1 MTAGIFAHWPNRITA
16 LRFLGA
22 AALFVV
28 LALYCDVAPEAV
40 DARSGSFKAAFWLFI
55 ATAVSDVLDGYLA
68 RRGNHVTAF
77 GRIADP
83 FVDKVLV
90 MGAMVFLAVLPWSRH
105 FFPAWI
111 VSWILAREF
120 LVTAS
125 AATSRARRGVPA
137 DWFGKVKMFLQCFAV
152 GIVLG
157 LAAFQFSA
165 AAEALGPGR
174 RVVSCSPRCW
184 PRSARASPTCSR
196 RAASWRSA
204 TLEAR
209 QARSCLVRLP
219 GLLAVRPGHVRDA
232 GRRGDRVGAV
242 RLAALSAVAGRRSGG
257 LLRGGASAGS
267 MGRSLRGQEGSGHLR
282 ARRSARL
289 PDHRGLD
296 DGSEPARPGGGV
308 LRVPLLRRVQ
318 AAPGAQGR
326 APAGGDGILLDDVV
340 AGVYGFVLVMLPARL
355 LVDVPWTVVG

>member
-90 MGAMVFLAVLPWSRH
+90 MGAMVFLAVQPWSRH

-111 VSWILAREF
+111 VVAILAREF
-120 LVTAS
+120 LVTAI
-125 AATSRARRGVPA
+125 RGYVEKLGVEFPA
-137 DWFGKVKMFLQCFAV
+137 DWFGKAKMFLQCWAV

-165 AAEALGPGR
+165 AAEKRWALVGELC
-174 RVVSCSPRCW
+174 VL
-184 PRSARASPTCSR
+184 
-196 RAASWRSA
+196 A
-204 TLEAR
+204 TLLATIG
-209 QARSCLVRLP
+209 S
-219 GLLAVRPGHVRDA
+219 GLSYVLKTRRILAQRDA
-232 GRRGDRVGAV
+232 
-242 RLAALSAVAGRRSGG
+242 
-257 LLRGGASAGS
+257 
-267 MGRSLRGQEGSGHLR
+267 
-282 ARRSARL
+282 
-289 PDHRGLD
+289 
-296 DGSEPARPGGGV
+296 
-308 LRVPLLRRVQ
+308 
-318 AAPGAQGR
+318 
-326 APAGGDGILLDDVV
+326 
-340 AGVYGFVLVMLPARL
+340 
-355 LVDVPWTVVG
+355 